1 MGDRSGGQDMLR
13 REYDRINAKWL
24 NAHFRAGA
32 GLAAFICLMEAVVYF
47 ALRWM
52 GGMTASRSLY
62 IGKYMLAP
70 SGLNLLAVVAALWV
84 KRSRLPLRAKIYTV
98 SMALV
103 FICCVTYTV
112 HNIFPSL
119 CMAFGV
125 TIVLTT
131 AYGDRVLTTM
141 TAAGCILCKTLSD
154 LLFHWDP
161 EASSKLGTAEQN
173 MDFTLSLVI
182 LAAVYVGCM
191 VMISIEQDKNRIS
204 IQRELEKQH
213 FQVEAL
219 TDSLTGVGNRQ
230 AFQQMMDTLA
240 GEGPEPE
247 YSMAILDLDNFKEV
261 NDTQGH
267 MQGDRYLREL
277 GNVLQKTRLGAAYR
291 FGGDEFCILFRSRT
305 KSQLCEACQDI
316 QHSFSEATL
325 SRELEQVTISFGVA
339 VHQPG
344 VGPAELLRR
353 ADTALYQAKKARGS
367 ICFYQA

>member
-125 TIVLTT
+125 PIVLTT

-191 VMISIEQDKNRIS
+191 VMISIEQEKNRIS

-230 AFQQMMDTLA
+230 AVSYTHLTL
-240 GEGPEPE
+240 PTN
-247 YSMAILDLDNFKEV
+247 SLV
-261 NDTQGH
+261 
-267 MQGDRYLREL
+267 
-277 GNVLQKTRLGAAYR
+277 
-291 FGGDEFCILFRSRT
+291 
-305 KSQLCEACQDI
+305 
-316 QHSFSEATL
+316 
-325 SRELEQVTISFGVA
+325 
-339 VHQPG
+339 
-344 VGPAELLRR
+344 
-353 ADTALYQAKKARGS
+353 
-367 ICFYQA
+367 

>member
-125 TIVLTT
+125 PIVLTT

-173 MDFTLSLVI
+173 MDFALSLVI

-191 VMISIEQDKNRIS
+191 VMISIEQEKNRIS

-230 AFQQMMDTLA
+230 ALQQMMDTLA

-291 FGGDEFCILFRSRT
+291 FGGDEFCIFFRSRT
-305 KSQLCEACQDI
+305 KSQL
-316 QHSFSEATL
+316 
-325 SRELEQVTISFGVA
+325 
-339 VHQPG
+339 
-344 VGPAELLRR
+344 
-353 ADTALYQAKKARGS
+353 
-367 ICFYQA
+367 